1 MPTDTTEKGLESL
14 IMRHMTGVDGLFSGP
29 VDAVA
34 ETAPHSGGSGWRAGH
49 PAAYDRDFAVDG
61 TGPEK
66 GADFGREAGTRR
78 RLEDYGGRVWPSS
91 ARGCLNAE

>member
-1 MPTDTTEKGLESL
+1 VPKLLLGLEEL
-14 IMRHMTGVDGLFSGP
+14 R
-29 VDAVA
+29 
-34 ETAPHSGGSGWRAGH
+34 
-49 PAAYDRDFAVDG
+49 G